1 MDLAKLLNRPTSTVS
16 SLSIPTLLNP
26 CEDDHQVVVHTRK
39 RLRTCVDSPFTSPV
53 SVASWPEA
61 GDVTSLGDVISVPI
75 PLTLTLGPKRDIK
88 GYPQELPHSV
98 ARRLAQSRI
107 VGLRHRENEKL
118 RKQTL
123 ELDLTQLQDENDML
137 AYRIREARRATLNIN
152 IPKSTST
159 SNSNNSEIVVHVL
172 HQLRPMLRDI
182 LGTTSLSGETAMLLL
197 ELVALRRNL
206 TRAQYQQDVN
216 TSTSSLEC
224 PEYAHI
230 ESAVHGRAWTPE
242 SIECHAMWADYE
254 ANSMATEEKEKL
266 EKRCTRCAKLRSAGS
281 GHPRSSCDDGF
292 RVASAIPYSE

>member
-1 MDLAKLLNRPTSTVS
+1 
-16 SLSIPTLLNP
+16 
-26 CEDDHQVVVHTRK
+26 
-39 RLRTCVDSPFTSPV
+39 
-53 SVASWPEA
+53 
-61 GDVTSLGDVISVPI
+61 VPI

-172 HQLRPMLRDI
+172 HQLMD
-182 LGTTSLSGETAMLLL
+182 A
-197 ELVALRRNL
+197 
-206 TRAQYQQDVN
+206 
-216 TSTSSLEC
+216 
-224 PEYAHI
+224 
-230 ESAVHGRAWTPE
+230 
-242 SIECHAMWADYE
+242 
-254 ANSMATEEKEKL
+254 
-266 EKRCTRCAKLRSAGS
+266 
-281 GHPRSSCDDGF
+281 
-292 RVASAIPYSE
+292 

>member
-98 ARRLAQSRI
+98 AR
-107 VGLRHRENEKL
+107 
-118 RKQTL
+118 
-123 ELDLTQLQDENDML
+123 
-137 AYRIREARRATLNIN
+137 EARRATLNIN

-216 TSTSSLEC
+216 TSTSLD
-224 PEYAHI
+224 A
-230 ESAVHGRAWTPE
+230 
-242 SIECHAMWADYE
+242 
-254 ANSMATEEKEKL
+254 
-266 EKRCTRCAKLRSAGS
+266 
-281 GHPRSSCDDGF
+281 
-292 RVASAIPYSE
+292 